1 MMTVV
6 DVALLA
12 AASLVF
18 ALKTSPLDAHLDAQP
33 SPWDAQDFD
42 GVHGLC
48 ALA

>member
-6 DVALLA
+6 DLALLA
-12 AASLVF
+12 AALPDF
-18 ALKTSPLDAHLDAQP
+18 ALKASPLDAHLDAQP